1 MAVPLSGE
9 LKLWNTLWN
18 SELGGTK
25 GENSL
30 HSASVYAEFTT
41 PDAMSDFYG
50 WSDIE
55 VPTVTTNAFTSITD
69 QSMTAN
75 GNVTQDGNDPAVTR
89 GFYFGTSNSYT
100 SNTKYTTPGSGPG
113 PYSQGFGSLTYNTN
127 YKGRAW
133 AATPAGECV
142 ATNQCQTTTPYPP
155 FTPQRYQTSRYRWC
169 VCNQSAANTGFQGY
183 INPYTGQSVELFT
196 VGGDPAP
203 QNPAQ
208 NYDSYQYTTK
218 NARNIM
224 KANSSYGMACTNLA
238 FSCCVYNRSMTHTVP
253 SVWNF
258 ISSKSN
264 NCKLCY
270 WANSDSCTSAF
281 VDMRFCGS

>member
-1 MAVPLSGE
+1 MAIPNTGT
-9 LKLWNTLWN
+9 LKLWDTIWN
-18 SELGGTK
+18 SELQGTK

-55 VPTVTTNAFTSITD
+55 VPTVTTNAMTSITH

-127 YKGRAW
+127 YKGRSW

-142 ATNQCQTTTPYPP
+142 ATNQCQATTPYPP
-155 FTPQRYQTSRYRWC
+155 FTPQYYQTSRYRWC
-169 VCNQSAANTGFQGY
+169 VCNSRSQTEIFFQY
-183 INPYTGQSVELFT
+183 INPYSGQSVT
-196 VGGDPAP
+196 VCTAGNDPAP
-203 QNPAQ
+203 QNPHQ
-208 NYDSYQYTTK
+208 KYDTYQITSK
-218 NARNIM
+218 NARN
-224 KANSSYGMACTNLA
+224 KLLANSNYAQACTNLA
-238 FSCCVYNRSMTHTVP
+238 FSCCVYNRSITHTNP

-258 ISSKSN
+258 IGSKSN
-264 NCKLCY
+264 NCRLCF
-270 WANSDSCTSAF
+270 WANTSQVGQYA
-281 VDMRFCGS
+281 DLRFCGS